1 MDSLISML
9 NRYVE
14 SEISIRLSGYIG
26 RTGHDTLKF
35 MKSKSDE
42 IIFGSEDSAENEY
55 DEIRAL
61 ASIINYKNKYY
72 VFNRD
77 RYTHD
82 K

>member
-1 MDSLISML
+1 MTL
-9 NRYVE
+9 NRYIE

-26 RTGHDTLKF
+26 RTGYDTLKF
-35 MKSKSDE
+35 MKSKADE
-42 IIFGSEDSAENEY
+42 IIYNSEGSAENEY

-61 ASIINYKNKYY
+61 ASIIGYKNKYY

-77 RYTHD
+77 KSTHD